1 MGVIFTILL
10 ILVCVLLVLIVL
22 IQNPKGGGI
31 NSGLTAANQVIG
43 VKQQTDLVEKW
54 TWYLAIGLVVLCL
67 FSAPMLNSGGAAEE
81 DTAIETQVPVSG
93 VPTGINTVNQPK

>member
-1 MGVIFTILL
+1 MATAFVVIL

-31 NSGLTAANQVIG
+31 NSGLSGASQMIG

-67 FSAPMLNSGGAAEE
+67 FSAPILNGGSSGEE
-81 DTAIETQVPVSG
+81 DTAIETEVPVTG
-93 VPTGINTVNQPK
+93 VPTGINTVPQQ